1 MRTAVALLVMAGA
14 AFAQGKLNG
23 IENFDEG
30 LKKAKTS
37 GKPIMLVFSAE
48 W

>member
-1 MRTAVALLVMAGA
+1 MRTAAALLMMAGA

-30 LKKAKTS
+30 LKKAKLS
-37 GKPIMLVFSAE
+37 GKPILLIFSAE